1 MIAFIGQILGCLL
14 IAAGIGGVIGW
25 FLRQMSPGPHTQ
37 DAIDADNALSFKEEM
52 LESAQFELKVQAAG
66 MKTLES
72 KVLEAEELHLATSQE
87 LSERTE
93 RLRALQEELAVR
105 TQRLTDLEEEEA
117 AVQRRVREYAATT
130 AAQSEEIQQL
140 QRHYKAAQQTI
151 QSNEQERRNLQCRIA
166 DMEAASVENDRLHAR
181 VEELE
186 PAQGRVHWLEV
197 QLCDRDAEYRAA
209 LHQLNSQIAERDKRI
224 DKLEFL
230 SQHLQEH
237 EQAIAQWETKYAR
250 ALTQHEAQITKLQQQ
265 LTAHEQLRSQLQL
278 NEQLL
283 HERAEQINSLQQRI
297 QGFETQQQDLAD
309 QAKTAG
315 EKQEEITRLRKRL
328 VEVRAALR
336 IKTDGGSVAPRL
348 KTRPNGSQLSL
359 EIEQARVA
367 KDKPKDGPK
376 EGPKDDLSKIH
387 GIGPVFARTLYKM
400 GLQSY
405 GQIARWTPEDID
417 KVAKKLYTAP
427 DRIKRDNWIAGAKRQ
442 HREKYGETL

>member
-14 IAAGIGGVIGW
+14 IAAGIGGAVGW

-37 DAIDADNALSFKEEM
+37 EFEDANTALSLKEEM

-66 MKTLES
+66 MKVLES
-72 KVLEAEELHLATSQE
+72 KVFEAEELHLSTSQE
-87 LSERTE
+87 LSERNE
-93 RLRALQEELAVR
+93 RLQTLQEELAVR
-105 TQRLTDLEEEEA
+105 TQRLTSLEAEEA
-117 AVQRRVREYAATT
+117 AVQRRVKEYAAAA
-130 AAQSEEIQQL
+130 AAQSGEIQQL
-140 QRHYKAAQQTI
+140 QRQYKAAQQTI
-151 QSNEQERRNLQCRIA
+151 QSNEQERHNLQYRIA
-166 DMEAASVENDRLHAR
+166 EMEAASVENDRLHAR

-209 LHQLNSQIAERDKRI
+209 LHQLTSQLAERDEHIR
-224 DKLEFL
+224 KLEFL

-237 EQAIAQWETKYAR
+237 EQAVAQWETKYTR
-250 ALTQHEAQITKLQQQ
+250 ALTQHEAQIAKLQQQ
-265 LTAHEQLRSQLQL
+265 LTAQEQLRSQLQL
-278 NEQLL
+278 NDQLL

-297 QGFETQQQDLAD
+297 QEFETQQQDLAD

-359 EIEQARVA
+359 EIEQARMA
-367 KDKPKDGPK
+367 KDKPKD
-376 EGPKDDLSKIH
+376 GPKDDLSKIH

-400 GLQSY
+400 GLHSY

>member
-14 IAAGIGGVIGW
+14 IAAGIGGVLGW
-25 FLRQMSPGPHTQ
+25 FLRQLSPGLHTQ
-37 DAIDADNALSFKEEM
+37 EFADANTALNLKEEM

-66 MKTLES
+66 MKMLES
-72 KVLEAEELHLATSQE
+72 KVLEAEELHLSTSQE
-87 LSERTE
+87 LSERNS
-93 RLRALQEELAVR
+93 RLQSLQKELAVR
-105 TQRLTDLEEEEA
+105 TQRLTVLEAEDV
-117 AVQRRVREYAATT
+117 AVQRRMHEYAA
-130 AAQSEEIQQL
+130 AAATQSEEIQQL
-140 QRHYKAAQQTI
+140 HRQFKAAQQTI
-151 QSNEQERRNLQCRIA
+151 QSNEQERHNLQSRITE
-166 DMEAASVENDRLHAR
+166 MEAASVENDRLHTR

-209 LHQLNSQIAERDKRI
+209 LHQLTERDERTG
-224 DKLEFL
+224 KLEFL

-237 EQAIAQWETKYAR
+237 ETAIAQWETKYAR
-250 ALTQHEAQITKLQQQ
+250 SLAQHDAQVTTLQQQ
-265 LTAHEQLRSQLQL
+265 LTVQDQLRAQLTR

-283 HERAEQINSLQQRI
+283 HDRAEQINGLQQRI
-297 QGFETQQQDLAD
+297 QAFETQQQDLAD

-315 EKQEEITRLRKRL
+315 EKQEEIARLRKRL

-348 KTRPNGSQLSL
+348 NTRPNGSQLIL
-359 EIEQARVA
+359 EMEQSKVA
-367 KDKPKDGPK
+367 KDKPKDGA
-376 EGPKDDLSKIH
+376 KDDLSKIH

-400 GLQSY
+400 GLHRY

-442 HREKYGETL
+442 HREKYGENL